1 MTVFVHTADWHL
13 GKPYA
18 SIRDDEGRAL
28 VRQARFDA
36 LEQVARAATEA
47 GAAFVAVAG
56 DLFDS
61 PTPDRST
68 VSAALSAIGG
78 IGVPVY
84 VIPGNHDHA
93 GPGAV
98 WEQEFFRR
106 EREVLAPGLR
116 ILTEPRPVEAEGAVI
131 LPAPLLHRQL
141 ASDPTA
147 WIRSTNAFP
156 GDGVLPR
163 IVLAHGSVQ
172 DFGGRRE
179 GAEPTRSQPNLI
191 QVERLPM
198 EEIDYVALGDWH
210 GTREIREKVW
220 YPGTP
225 EPDRFA
231 KGEDHR
237 QGRVLVVEVDRGG
250 APVVR
255 PVETGVLGWHAVG
268 ARLDSGGDVKAL
280 GETMSEHIGGRAR
293 KDLVRLELEGALGLA
308 DRRRLDELI
317 ESLRSRLLELR
328 VEDRVRL
335 APDGSELRTLTQG
348 EADPLIA
355 RVASRLLATLE
366 SGTEDAPVVEA
377 SLRELYLVAEE
388 AS

>member
-13 GKPYA
+13 GKPFA
-18 SIRDDEGRAL
+18 SIQGEESRAL

-36 LEQVARAATEA
+36 LERVAGVVAES
-47 GAAFVAVAG
+47 GAAFVVVAG

-93 GPGAV
+93 GPGSV
-98 WEQEFFRR
+98 WDQGFFQR

-147 WIRSTNAFP
+147 WLRSPDAFSEA
-156 GDGVLPR
+156 DSLPR

-179 GAEPTRSQPNLI
+179 GAAPTRSQPNLI
-191 QVERLPM
+191 QIERLPM

-210 GTREIREKVW
+210 GTRGITEKAW

-237 QGRVLVVEVDRGG
+237 QGRVLVVEVERGG

-255 PVETGVLGWHAVG
+255 PVETGVLGWHTVD
-268 ARLDSGGDVKAL
+268 ARLDSGGDVEAL
-280 GETMSEHIGGRAR
+280 GKEASERIGGRAR
-293 KDLVRLELEGALGLA
+293 KDLVRLEMDGTLGLA
-308 DRRRLDELI
+308 ERRRLDELI

-328 VEDRVRL
+328 VEDQVRL
-335 APDGSELRTLTQG
+335 APDELELRALIRG
-348 EADPLIA
+348 EGDPLIG
-355 RVASRLLATLE
+355 RVASRLLDALE
-366 SGTEDAPVVEA
+366 SGAEDARVVEA
-377 SLRELYLVAEE
+377 SLRELYLVAEGE
-388 AS
+388 S